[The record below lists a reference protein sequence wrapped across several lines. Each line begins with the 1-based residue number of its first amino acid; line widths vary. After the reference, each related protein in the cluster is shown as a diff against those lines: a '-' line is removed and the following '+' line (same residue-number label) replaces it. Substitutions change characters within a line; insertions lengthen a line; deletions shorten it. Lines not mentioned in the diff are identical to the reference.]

1 MAQRPVILTGFHFT
15 KTTLAAFSE
24 SYEIA
29 GHMDKPDPA
38 LVPAAAAA
46 ACPGAGHAPAASA
59 PPMR

>member
-24 SYEIA
+24 NYEIA

-38 LVPAAAAA
+38 LVPPAVAGRRA
-46 ACPGAGHAPAASA
+46 GASSAPAASA
-59 PPMR
+59 LPTR

>member
-15 KTTLAAFSE
+15 KTTLAALSE

-38 LVPAAAAA
+38 LVPAAAQPHVQALVT
-46 ACPGAGHAPAASA
+46 PAASA
-59 PPMR
+59 PPTR